1 MSVLIDCSLTNFHE
15 LSKFWRPSGGLRVS
29 DMQERETERKGLLF
43 GHRNRWEEWRGKEG
57 QRGGSC
63 PGFLWLSLENASVI
77 HCIKGFMIHRQVGS
91 K

>member
-43 GHRNRWEEWRGKEG
+43 GHRNRWEEWREKEG
-57 QRGGSC
+57 QRGVAAVRVFSGC
-63 PGFLWLSLENASVI
+63 HWKTL
-77 HCIKGFMIHRQVGS
+77 R
-91 K
+91 